1 LPSPFI
7 SRLTTTLEND
17 IEFAEG
23 APVYRELP
31 PDLDEIRNEQI
42 SFQDEGFEI
51 PVTGSPRKASHL
63 SNSSIS
69 KYLGCPFHYLIE
81 KGFGVGQENEM
92 DTKIGG
98 KEYGEITH
106 SVMNAAFTSSDLPQ
120 LLEDGDIAG
129 AEAALCEV
137 ADKEFSKRGDLSQ
150 SRMWEASFLQF
161 VPEIIKLEIENLNLH
176 KPSRHEAAFEFT
188 LGDLRDLGVT
198 VQSEVEEIVIKGRI
212 DRIDIDLKNEK
223 TYHVYDYKSGQIP
236 IKKDVI
242 GYKDLQL
249 HIYALAMTLGK
260 VSGVSGNV
268 ISGGFYK
275 LGKDEV
281 TIKPE
286 VELNP
291 AVLKEAAETIVEVAL
306 KSRDYDESFRLLNK
320 DDWDKSGDPSPCRYC
335 HLKTTCRIDEVR

>member
-1 LPSPFI
+1 MV
-7 SRLTTTLEND
+7 R
-17 IEFAEG
+17 
-23 APVYRELP
+23 
-31 PDLDEIRNEQI
+31 
-42 SFQDEGFEI
+42 
-51 PVTGSPRKASHL
+51 
-63 SNSSIS
+63 
-69 KYLGCPFHYLIE
+69 
-81 KGFGVGQENEM
+81 
-92 DTKIGG
+92 
-98 KEYGEITH
+98 
-106 SVMNAAFTSSDLPQ
+106 
-120 LLEDGDIAG
+120 
-129 AEAALCEV
+129 
-137 ADKEFSKRGDLSQ
+137 
-150 SRMWEASFLQF
+150 
-161 VPEIIKLEIENLNLH
+161 
-176 KPSRHEAAFEFT
+176 
-188 LGDLRDLGVT
+188 
-198 VQSEVEEIVIKGRI
+198 
-212 DRIDIDLKNEK
+212 LKNEK

-281 TIKPE
+281 MIKPE